1 MKFQKKW
8 METCDEAEKI
18 VVGKCAYKAFNM
30 TNSMCCVLAIILAIS
45 ALMFNTGFLPSLV
58 VSLIWIVNISIYCKE
73 CIKYS
78 RAGNKIM

>member
-1 MKFQKKW
+1 
-8 METCDEAEKI
+8 
-18 VVGKCAYKAFNM
+18 M
-30 TNSMCCVLAIILAIS
+30 TNSMCSVLAIILAIS

-58 VSLIWIVNISIYCKE
+58 VCLIWIVNISIYCKE